1 MKLVLTITS
10 FHKFTPEIE
19 SEFVFESSDEH
30 AKVTFGRSEQCD
42 WTLPDPERVISGT
55 HGELIKFGDKYLIKD
70 LSTNGTFVNN
80 AVTPIGQGNELAL
93 SHGDTVALGDYQIQI
108 SISDISEDRTE
119 HQFTSN
125 PEVKT
130 PVGFEQH
137 VESIPE
143 MEDFGLS
150 AAELMDESVPSD
162 FQLDIGLVDDFLEIP
177 SHETEVPQ
185 PKVASMQPDTNAKS
199 QKPTV
204 HRGELEAFIYG
215 MGIDPNMV
223 PSQNREQW
231 FEQLGQS
238 FSLMLIGLMET
249 LHNRAVFK
257 QTNRVNHTAF
267 RKSENNPLKF
277 SANLEDAIHNLY
289 NRQTSSFLKPNA
301 AIKEAFNDIE
311 NHEQALMQG
320 VAGTVSSVMSLVEP
334 NTIYSDALVKDN
346 VINKVI
352 PARKYA
358 QSWKR
363 FEGIHSQLTD
373 ELVNK
378 ESPFYLEDFAKH
390 YELALKNKG

>member
-42 WTLPDPERVISGT
+42 WTLPDPERVVSGT

-80 AVTPIGQGNELAL
+80 AVTPVGQGNEIAL
-93 SHGDTVALGDYQIQI
+93 SDDDMVSLGDYQISV
-108 SISDISEDRTE
+108 SIQTDTDVFSLE
-119 HQFTSN
+119 TSKSLSSAP
-125 PEVKT
+125 PEVVSS
-130 PVGFEQH
+130 PSEEEFV
-137 VESIPE
+137 
-143 MEDFGLS
+143 DLGLS
-150 AAELMDESVPSD
+150 ASELLNESVPSD
-162 FQLDIGLVDDFLEIP
+162 FQLDIGLVDDFIDIP
-177 SHETEVPQ
+177 KPEKQSTVSETL
-185 PKVASMQPDTNAKS
+185 PKVDRQSEHLSTPNFDTNG
-199 QKPTV
+199 
-204 HRGELEAFIYG
+204 GELAAFVRG
-215 MGIDPNMV
+215 VGIDPMMI
-223 PSQNREQW
+223 PSDNREEW
-231 FEQLGQS
+231 FEQLGES
-238 FSLMLIGLMET
+238 FSLMLVGLMET

-257 QTNRVNHTAF
+257 QTNRLSHTAF

-289 NRQTSSFLKPNA
+289 NRQTASFLKPNA

-311 NHEQALMQG
+311 SHEQALMKG
-320 VAGTVSSVMSLVEP
+320 VEGTVSSVMSLVEP
-334 NTIYSDALVKDN
+334 TSIYSDALAKDT

-363 FEGIHSQLTD
+363 FEDIHEKLSD
-373 ELVNK
+373 DIINK

>member
-42 WTLPDPERVISGT
+42 WTLPDPERVVSGT

-80 AVTPIGQGNELAL
+80 AVTPVGQGNEIAL
-93 SHGDTVALGDYQIQI
+93 SDDDTVSLGDYQISV
-108 SISDISEDRTE
+108 SIQTSTEAFHNQESNFRSSSE
-119 HQFTSN
+119 
-125 PEVKT
+125 PEAFSSSSEAEFV
-130 PVGFEQH
+130 
-137 VESIPE
+137 
-143 MEDFGLS
+143 DLGLS
-150 AAELMDESVPSD
+150 ASELLNESVPSD
-162 FQLDIGLVDDFLEIP
+162 FQLDIGLVDDFIDIPKPEKQSVDPTPVPETPRQLER
-177 SHETEVPQ
+177 Q
-185 PKVASMQPDTNAKS
+185 PTPKFDSKGS
-199 QKPTV
+199 
-204 HRGELEAFIYG
+204 ELAAFIKG
-215 MGIDPNMV
+215 AGIDPTMI
-223 PSQNREQW
+223 PSDNREQW
-231 FEQLGQS
+231 FEQLGES
-238 FSLMLIGLMET
+238 FSLMLVGLMET

-257 QTNRVNHTAF
+257 QTNRLSHTAF

-289 NRQTSSFLKPNA
+289 NRQTASFLKPSA
-301 AIKEAFNDIE
+301 AIKEAFSDIE
-311 NHEQALMQG
+311 NHEQALMKG
-320 VAGTVSSVMSLVEP
+320 VEGTVSSVMSLVEP
-334 NTIYSDALVKDN
+334 TSIYSEALAKDT

-363 FEGIHSQLTD
+363 FEDIHEKLSD
-373 ELVNK
+373 DIINK

-390 YELALKNKG
+390 YELALKNKS

>member
-42 WTLPDPERVISGT
+42 WTLPDPERVVSGT

-80 AVTPIGQGNELAL
+80 AVTPVGQGNEIAL
-93 SHGDTVALGDYQIQI
+93 SDDDTVSLGDYQISV
-108 SISDISEDRTE
+108 SIQTSTEAFNNQENNFRSSSE
-119 HQFTSN
+119 
-125 PEVKT
+125 PEAFSSSSEAEFV
-130 PVGFEQH
+130 
-137 VESIPE
+137 
-143 MEDFGLS
+143 DLGLS
-150 AAELMDESVPSD
+150 ASELLNESVPSD
-162 FQLDIGLVDDFLEIP
+162 FQLDIGLVDDFIDIPKPEKQSVDPTPVPETPRQLER
-177 SHETEVPQ
+177 Q
-185 PKVASMQPDTNAKS
+185 PTPKFDSKGS
-199 QKPTV
+199 
-204 HRGELEAFIYG
+204 ELAAFIKG
-215 MGIDPNMV
+215 AGIDPTMI
-223 PSQNREQW
+223 PSDNREQW
-231 FEQLGQS
+231 FEQLGES
-238 FSLMLIGLMET
+238 FSLMLVGLMET

-257 QTNRVNHTAF
+257 QTNRLSHTAF

-289 NRQTSSFLKPNA
+289 NRQTASFLKPSA
-301 AIKEAFNDIE
+301 AIKEAFSDIE
-311 NHEQALMQG
+311 SHEQALMKG
-320 VAGTVSSVMSLVEP
+320 VEGMVSSVMSLVEP
-334 NTIYSDALVKDN
+334 TSIYSEALAKDT

-363 FEGIHSQLTD
+363 FEDIHEKLSD
-373 ELVNK
+373 DIVNK

-390 YELALKNKG
+390 YELALKNKS